1 MLLLLKTGRMRL
13 PKLSPRQ
20 QQYGLLGLGVAMA
33 ATATALW
40 WPSPP
45 RDRVV
50 QRATDMLGVSDAR
63 AFWKDVLPPG
73 TPESSYPKDWCGAFA
88 LWCLHQAGLGLDLS
102 WQVGMGF
109 LQHLPTTQHPEAG
122 DIAYFDNNQH
132 HAVVT
137 DPDVGIPGEV
147 GLVNGNGQNGAVS
160 ASSSANAAAYYSIQ
174 PLIDEANARASSVP
188 WLLGGAVLVGGAAYA
203 LLPSR

>member
-1 MLLLLKTGRMRL
+1 MRL
-13 PKLSPRQ
+13 PKLTPRQ
-20 QQYGLLGLGVAMA
+20 QQYGLLGLGVALA

-40 WPSPP
+40 WPVPP

-50 QRATDMLGVSDAR
+50 RIAESQIGVTDAR

-109 LQHLPTTQHPEAG
+109 LQHLPTTQTPQKG
-122 DIAYFDNNQH
+122 DIAYFTNNEH

-137 DPDVGIPGEV
+137 DVNLGVLDEA
-147 GLVNGNGQNGAVS
+147 GLINGNGTGGAVS
-160 ASSSANAAAYYSIQ
+160 SSISGNAEAYYSIQ
-174 PLIDEANARASSVP
+174 PLIDQAAQNASPVP
-188 WLLGGAVLVGGAAYA
+188 WLLGGAAVIGLGAYA